1 MFALCCVQKPV
12 PGQIS
17 AVIETPPI
25 QSLLYK
31 PFNDTLDKL
40 ELSQEEKSVR
50 TVHTADTMGFGS
62 ITAKIKPVSYTHL
75 TLPTSLRV

>member
-1 MFALCCVQKPV
+1 MSFRAKTVQSESFSMFALCCVQKPV

-17 AVIETPPI
+17 EVIKTPPI

-50 TVHTADTMGFGS
+50 TLHTADTMGW
-62 ITAKIKPVSYTHL
+62 APLLPNKTH
-75 TLPTSLRV
+75 